1 MGENHMTDREL
12 HDMGVEELA
21 EQVEPLM
28 RQFYTSNLGDDEAR
42 RIIGALIPVS
52 VTPEDDHAARALT
65 ALIMRLAFDDNWQ
78 RRGENAI
85 TLMHAI
91 YRQTAHYDLR
101 QLIFKDTA
109 VLAFARQPAAASA
122 IEIRH

>member
-1 MGENHMTDREL
+1 MTDREL